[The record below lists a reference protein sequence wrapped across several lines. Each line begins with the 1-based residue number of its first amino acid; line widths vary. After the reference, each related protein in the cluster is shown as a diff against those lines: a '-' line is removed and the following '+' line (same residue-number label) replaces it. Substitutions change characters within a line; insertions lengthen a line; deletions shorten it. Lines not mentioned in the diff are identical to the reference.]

1 MSNITEHS
9 KLTDLSRH
17 SKRNT

>member
-17 SKRNT
+17 SKRNS